1 MKKSIFAI
9 LFTSLLLIGFMAS
22 CNMQPG
28 AFTISL
34 YNYDPY
40 TDTAW
45 VTVSNDNADCQ
56 VRGAECY
63 WTFDGTEP
71 SDSQTQNTNVE
82 SYGSSDKDFTITIP
96 SDFYSG
102 TINFLCKITYSMMGK
117 KETVTKNFSKS
128 YTVEYHNAPASN
140 LTLVKNKGYV
150 KEYYIPTSD
159 ISISDTRTYTT
170 SENGNVVFTCPLNDY
185 TKLDFYPVVDV
196 NMTPVETTE
205 GDNLITTYENV
216 PADTKFKVYWA
227 NGTYGTTSVKDAEYK
242 IILK

>member
-1 MKKSIFAI
+1 MKKSIFSI
-9 LFTSLLLIGFMAS
+9 LFTSLLLIGLMAS

-102 TINFLCKITYSMMGK
+102 TIKFLCKITYSMMGK
-117 KETVTKNFSKS
+117 TQTVTQVINKP
-128 YTVEYHNAPASN
+128 YTVEYHDANSMGKN
-140 LTLVKNKGYV
+140 LPLEKNKGA
-150 KEYYIPTSD
+150 S
-159 ISISDTRTYTT
+159 
-170 SENGNVVFTCPLNDY
+170 NGAPLLY
-185 TKLDFYPVVDV
+185 LEHWLSASWF
-196 NMTPVETTE
+196 
-205 GDNLITTYENV
+205 
-216 PADTKFKVYWA
+216 
-227 NGTYGTTSVKDAEYK
+227 DAGRF
-242 IILK
+242 